1 MSQDHDILYLQV
13 WLARISCVAADS
25 LHLRQAAGTGCASS
39 ATANMKTHVLSIR
52 RGLLASLLLSLIV
65 GLWLVG
71 HVVPLEAVGSCARSQ
86 VAKIMHEEMT
96 GTPCSFLWSQN
107 VTFDVRTAAMFTL
120 AHTLWISLAFMLA
133 SALFGLTQQRMQ
145 PPLLS
150 EKTGQDAGPTNTIA
164 ELEANMEELP
174 KEVPDAPPPTLF
186 DNCDDDRHEDLAA
199 VLRQEEP
206 AVLNGQRPAAPVAE
220 PPLKSVPVEIRVSA
234 RSPRP
239 SRPNGGGHYLEYWG
253 LREMPFENTPNPKYY
268 FPSPNHEEALQR
280 LLYGIE
286 ARKGAVILTG
296 EIGCGKTLLSR
307 TLMRHLS
314 AEKYDT
320 AMIADPS
327 FEDAHL
333 FREVLYQLG
342 IDSGGSELDL
352 RHRLNDRLLEN
363 LNRGLDTVLIIDEAQ
378 AIRDDQM
385 FEKLRLLLNFQLN
398 DRFLLTLVLLG
409 QPELRTRL
417 QGFHQFFQRVAIRYH
432 LGPFSEA
439 EVVRYIRSRLAVAG
453 CTREVFTPDACSLI
467 FRACGGIPR
476 KVNTLCDLSLLLSS
490 MEKATVIDGKIVG
503 RVAVKVTYGIGEDHR
518 LAVPL
523 SSFRQQ
529 RVPLGT

>member
-1 MSQDHDILYLQV
+1 M
-13 WLARISCVAADS
+13 
-25 LHLRQAAGTGCASS
+25 
-39 ATANMKTHVLSIR
+39 SIR
-52 RGLLASLLLSLIV
+52 RGLLASMLLSVIL
-65 GLWLVG
+65 GGWLVAEL
-71 HVVPLEAVGSCARSQ
+71 VTVGAIRACARYQ
-86 VAKIMHEEMT
+86 VAKAMNW
-96 GTPCSFLWSQN
+96 GDGQSLAPAQDSARTPCSPLWSQN
-107 VTFDVRTAAMFTL
+107 VTLDVRTAASFTL
-120 AHTLWISLAFMLA
+120 AHTIWISLALVLA
-133 SALFGLTQQRMQ
+133 AALVGLAQQRVRA
-145 PPLLS
+145 PVLN
-150 EKTGQDAGPTNTIA
+150 EETGQDDAPTIPPLTLLDNGDAGPG
-164 ELEANMEELP
+164 
-174 KEVPDAPPPTLF
+174 
-186 DNCDDDRHEDLAA
+186 EDW
-199 VLRQEEP
+199 P
-206 AVLNGQRPAAPVAE
+206 ASLQLHE
-220 PPLKSVPVEIRVSA
+220 PPEMGLRKPVDPVLERPLQTVPATSQAVPPSLE
-234 RSPRP
+234 P
-239 SRPNGGGHYLEYWG
+239 SRSNGGGHYLEHWG

-314 AEKYDT
+314 AEKFDT
-320 AMIADPS
+320 ALIADPS

-342 IDSGGSELDL
+342 IDSVRSELDL

-385 FEKLRLLLNFQLN
+385 LEKLRLLLNFQLN

-432 LGPFSEA
+432 LGPFSET
-439 EVVRYIRSRLAVAG
+439 EVANYIRSRLAVAG
-453 CTREVFTPDACSLI
+453 CKREIFTRDACSLI

-476 KVNTLCDLSLLLSS
+476 KVNTLCDLCLLLSS
-490 MEKATVIDGKIVG
+490 MEKAPVIDSKIVG

-518 LAVPL
+518 LAEPL
-523 SSFRQQ
+523 SSLRQQ
-529 RVPLGT
+529 RIPLPT

>member
-1 MSQDHDILYLQV
+1 MS
-13 WLARISCVAADS
+13 
-25 LHLRQAAGTGCASS
+25 
-39 ATANMKTHVLSIR
+39 THVIPIW
-52 RGLLASLLLSLIV
+52 RGLLASLLLSLILGGWV
-65 GLWLVG
+65 VTE
-71 HVVPLEAVGSCARSQ
+71 VVPLEAVGACARYQ
-86 VAKIMHEEMT
+86 VERVMNSGDGQVVVPTQET
-96 GTPCSFLWSQN
+96 SRTPCRQVWSQS
-107 VTFDVRTAAMFTL
+107 VTLDVQTAAVFTL
-120 AHTLWISLAFMLA
+120 AHTLWISLALVLA
-133 SALFGLTQQRMQ
+133 STLFGLAQQRIRAPVLNEETDQDEAPMTMIGEPESHQ
-145 PPLLS
+145 EDPPL
-150 EKTGQDAGPTNTIA
+150 
-164 ELEANMEELP
+164 
-174 KEVPDAPPPTLF
+174 TLF
-186 DNCDDDRHEDLAA
+186 DNGDHDRHEDWAT
-199 VLRQEEP
+199 VLEHEEP
-206 AVLNGQRPAAPVAE
+206 VALDAPSPPDPVE
-220 PPLKSVPVEIRVSA
+220 ERPPLIVPVETRVS
-234 RSPRP
+234 SPP
-239 SRPNGGGHYLEYWG
+239 PAPCRPNGGGHYLEHWG

-286 ARKGAVILTG
+286 ARKGAVILSG

-307 TLMRHLS
+307 TLMRNLT

-320 AMIADPS
+320 ALIADPS

-342 IDSGGSELDL
+342 IDSAGSELDL

-439 EVVRYIRSRLAVAG
+439 EVASYIRSRLAVAG
-453 CTREVFTPDACSLI
+453 CEREIFTRDACSLI

-490 MEKATVIDGKIVG
+490 MEKATVIDRKIVG

-518 LAVPL
+518 LAEPL

-529 RVPLGT
+529 RVPLPT